1 MDTLT
6 RKTEVRSLQHQLLGK
21 RLLDFLGAAA
31 GLLLL
36 SPVFAFIAI
45 AIRLDSPG
53 PVFFRQKRMGVGGQ
67 TFLVWKF
74 RTMVADAEAQLKRLE
89 QFNESEGGVLFKMK
103 NDPRVT
109 GLGQFLRRTSLD
121 ELPQLFNVLWG
132 EMSLV
137 GPRPLQERDCQR
149 ARAVVDSTRLALRQS
164 VMPGMT
170 GLWQVSG
177 RSELSFEQMLDLD
190 LVYVENWSLAYDLTL
205 LWRTIV
211 VVVARRGAY

>member
-1 MDTLT
+1 M
-6 RKTEVRSLQHQLLGK
+6 
-21 RLLDFLGAAA
+21 
-31 GLLLL
+31 
-36 SPVFAFIAI
+36 
-45 AIRLDSPG
+45 
-53 PVFFRQKRMGVGGQ
+53 
-67 TFLVWKF
+67 
-74 RTMVADAEAQLKRLE
+74 
-89 QFNESEGGVLFKMK
+89 LFKMK

>member
-36 SPVFAFIAI
+36 SPVFAFIAV

-211 VVVARRGAY
+211 VVVARKGAY